1 MTESFEDCVAHLMIM
16 MEEVKRNLSA
26 SPQDHV
32 LQLDAMMGRLGYL
45 RRQHLDHLDD
55 EVKRD
60 MYFNCHYKVQHVARL
75 VLDRTVESSAT
86 DKTVFDDYVPGQ
98 AAVARIAELNLLICT
113 TTLMGADHDEGLSEQ
128 NVSELITL
136 YSNYQRQVLRQRA
149 KPAIAHLA
157 SWRKSDLQQRQAL
170 TEEHDDDDEA
180 ITQPHSHALTFVLGH
195 ASALIHPL
203 QQWNESLPPESAT
216 SRLCTTSIQILHEQT
231 SILVKSVCDWF
242 LQDKNVDQWMQQ
254 QQLQHQMA
262 CKVDLPELDALV
274 EEMAFCC
281 QVMARYTALIADS
294 SQATSNSTIQQEIL
308 PEWTWKYAAL
318 ERFLGLQ
325 QLQSALELATP
336 VDIVIGLNIQ
346 VPSVVED
353 AQYLSTRALDR
364 AMSTRNSQ
372 AMGTVAHSLSHDV
385 WSTDGGGVYQAL
397 LDRRG
402 CYSTILETP
411 KTKGKPSIA
420 STPKSGDFASALLDA
435 LDQDLKTTKAPP
447 SGSLSGGFLGSLV
460 MGAEGLQI
468 RLDTQLCAMNGIYA
482 ASTACQSLVESL
494 DSWLEEQEDR
504 MIGLARDEL
513 VRFSQAYKAM
523 LQQEVVLTIVEWCG
537 SLEGGGASLKG
548 KCLHA
553 LRDTFEREVYQLDA
567 GAFASAESDDRLEA
581 SLLRPLKESILV
593 SSIDK
598 CDIAVGL
605 AICQELSKQIADL
618 IVECIWQS
626 NMRFTDW
633 GSMLLSKQVR
643 LLQTYMMDLLS
654 EDAAPHPV
662 SNNSIIAPTSVHHQW
677 ERLSQV
683 VTVLQLERPSDW
695 SIYQST
701 SVLTTDELRRT
712 MSLRVDFSPEA
723 INAMCQ
729 AQSKK

>member
-16 MEEVKRNLSA
+16 MEETKRSLSA

-32 LQLDAMMGRLGYL
+32 LQLDAMMGRLEFL
-45 RRQHLDHLDD
+45 RRQHLDHVND

-60 MYFNCHYKVQHVARL
+60 MYYNCHYKVQHVARL
-75 VLDRTVESSAT
+75 VLDRTVEVSST
-86 DKTVFDDYVPGQ
+86 DKTVFDDDVPGQ

-113 TTLMGADHDEGLSEQ
+113 MTLMDSDPDDEVSKQ
-128 NVSELITL
+128 NISELITL
-136 YSNYQRQVLRQRA
+136 YSNYQKQVLRQRA

-157 SWRKSDLQQRQAL
+157 SWRKSDLKQRQTL
-170 TEEHDDDDEA
+170 TEEQDDDDEA

-203 QQWNESLPPESAT
+203 QQWSDALPPESAT
-216 SRLCTTSIQILHEQT
+216 SRLCTSSIQVLHEQT
-231 SILVKSVCDWF
+231 CLLVKSVCDWF

-254 QQLQHQMA
+254 QQLQHEMA

-281 QVMARYTALIADS
+281 QVMERYTALIADS
-294 SQATSNSTIQQEIL
+294 SLATSNSTIQKELL

-318 ERFLGLQ
+318 ERFLGVQ
-325 QLQSALELATP
+325 QLQSALGLATP
-336 VDIVIGLNIQ
+336 VDIVIGSHIQ

-397 LDRRG
+397 LDRLG
-402 CYSTILETP
+402 CYATILETP
-411 KTKGKPSIA
+411 TKVTTSMA
-420 STPKSGDFASALLDA
+420 STPRSGDFASALLDA

-447 SGSLSGGFLGSLV
+447 SASLSGGFLGSLV
-460 MGAEGLQI
+460 MGTEGLQI

-513 VRFSQAYKAM
+513 MRFSQAYKAM
-523 LQQEVVLTIVEWCG
+523 LQKEVVFTIVEWCG

-553 LRDTFEREVYQLDA
+553 LRDSIAREVYQLDA
-567 GAFASAESDDRLEA
+567 GAFASAELDDRLDA
-581 SLLRPLKESILV
+581 TLLRPLKESKLV

-598 CDIAVGL
+598 CDIEVGL

-618 IVECIWQS
+618 VVKCIWES
-626 NMRFTDW
+626 KMRFTDW

-643 LLQTYMMDLLS
+643 LLQTYVMDLVS
-654 EDAAPHPV
+654 VDAAVHPGRN
-662 SNNSIIAPTSVHHQW
+662 SNIAPTSVHHQW
-677 ERLSQV
+677 ERLSQI

-712 MSLRVDFSPEA
+712 LSLRIDFSPEA
-723 INAMCQ
+723 INAVCQ
-729 AQSKK
+729 AQIKK